1 MLYESP
7 VLTIAMA
14 SGIRAAYGMHTCEI
28 RHSLLCG
35 FGWESGWEM
44 IGEPATLRSRCFAHA
59 TAKIGRTPQ
68 AYEQPSCSPCCSL
81 PSTSVGPPVPAIET
95 KLPSSAYPH
104 SSCIRM
110 QRSARQVKPLRKN
123 MRRELRLNLQHAC
136 VDHIRHSTPAYPF
149 SHEMRGERATAAY
162 RPCQDSPS
170 PDCPNTIHMPCSS
183 AQDMVIRG
191 KLQK

>member
-1 MLYESP
+1 
-7 VLTIAMA
+7 
-14 SGIRAAYGMHTCEI
+14 MHTCEI

-123 MRRELRLNLQHAC
+123 MRRELRPSTYSMRVSIIFVTQLQPTRLATRC
-136 VDHIRHSTPAYPF
+136 EASGQLPPIDHVKTAPALTALIPF
-149 SHEMRGERATAAY
+149 ICLAHPLRTW
-162 RPCQDSPS
+162 
-170 PDCPNTIHMPCSS
+170 
-183 AQDMVIRG
+183 
-191 KLQK
+191 L